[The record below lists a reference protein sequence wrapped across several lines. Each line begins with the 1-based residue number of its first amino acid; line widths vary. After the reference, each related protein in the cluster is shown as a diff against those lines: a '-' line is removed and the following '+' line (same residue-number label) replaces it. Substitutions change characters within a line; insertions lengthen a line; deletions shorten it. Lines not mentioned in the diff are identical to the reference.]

1 MGTVFVDN
9 LEPQSGTSLTLGASG
24 DTVKVASGVTN
35 NVGIAMSDQ
44 WRLTTDFTAS
54 DTNANNI
61 TSNLERV
68 DTAGQGTLGT
78 GMTESSGKFTFPST
92 GIYLVR
98 AFGQFELNGDSR
110 YNVIGIRLTTNN
122 SDYNG
127 VAQGNIFIQQT
138 RSAGTSNQGVAET
151 LVDVTDT
158 TNVNVYFYTQIDNGA
173 TVKGSSTTSATCF
186 TFIRLGDT

>member
-1 MGTVFVDN
+1 MSKSQIATG
-9 LEPQSGTSLTLGASG
+9 
-24 DTVKVASGVTN
+24 
-35 NVGIAMSDQ
+35 GIADDAVTSAKTELGLITMVDQ

-61 TSNLERV
+61 TANLERV
-68 DTAGQGTLGT
+68 DTSGQGTLGT

-122 SDYNG
+122 SDYSG
-127 VAQGNIFIQQT
+127 VAQGNVFIQQT
-138 RSAGTSNQGVAET
+138 RSAGTSSEGVAET
-151 LVDVTDT
+151 IVDVTNT
-158 TNVNVYFYTQIDNGA
+158 TNVNIYFYTQIDNGA
-173 TVKGSSTTSATCF
+173 TVKGSSTTNSTAF

>member
-1 MGTVFVDN
+1 MALSKIETNSVADSAITVAK
-9 LEPQSGTSLTLGASG
+9 T
-24 DTVKVASGVTN
+24 SGV
-35 NVGIAMSDQ
+35 GITMSDQ

-61 TSNLERV
+61 TANLERV
-68 DTAGQGTLGT
+68 DTSGQGTLGT

-98 AFGQFELNGDSR
+98 AFVQFELSGDSR
-110 YNVIGIRLTTNN
+110 YNAMGVRLTTDN
-122 SDYNG
+122 STYNG
-127 VAQGNIFIQQT
+127 VAQGNAFIQQT
-138 RSAGTSNQGVAET
+138 RSAGTPNQGVAET

-158 TNVNVYFYTQIDNGA
+158 TNVNIYFYTQIDNGA
-173 TVKGSSTTSATCF
+173 TVKGSSTANYTAF